1 MNQKRSLTRVFLSP
15 RWGGLPDGSAFFAA
29 VALDEEAREER
40 DAARAARRWEKQV
53 KMRRVLSEVGGG
65 DRSQGVH
72 DEESQSMLTMLKV
85 VP

>member
-1 MNQKRSLTRVFLSP
+1 
-15 RWGGLPDGSAFFAA
+15 
-29 VALDEEAREER
+29 
-40 DAARAARRWEKQV
+40 
-53 KMRRVLSEVGGG
+53 MRRVLSEVGGG